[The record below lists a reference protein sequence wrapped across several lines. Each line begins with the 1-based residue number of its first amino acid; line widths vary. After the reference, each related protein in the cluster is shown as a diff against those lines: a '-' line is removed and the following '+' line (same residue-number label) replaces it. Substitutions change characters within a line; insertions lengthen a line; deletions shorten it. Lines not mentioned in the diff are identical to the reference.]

1 MARESLRVIPLGG
14 LGEIGKNM
22 MVLESR
28 EDIIAIDAGLM
39 FPEEDMLGIDLV
51 IPDITYLLERRDKV
65 RGLVITHGHEDHTGA
80 LPYLLPRLEVPIY
93 ATRLTHGLIS
103 VKLKEHKLL
112 HKSKLNIVQPGD
124 EIRLGRF
131 RVEFFHVNHSIP
143 DAVGLGIHTPLGIA
157 VHSGDF
163 KLDHT
168 PVDGKPT
175 DLGKLAQLGAQGVM
189 VLFSDSTY
197 VERPGYTPS
206 ERVVGEAL
214 DHIIAEAPGR
224 VIIATFASLISRI
237 QQVIDA
243 AAKHNRR
250 VIVIGRSMVDNV
262 EMATKLGYLNIPEGV
277 LARVSEMN
285 KLPPREVVVAVTGT
299 QGEPTSTLV
308 RLANR
313 DHPQIR
319 VVPEDTIVLSATPI
333 PGNEALVN
341 RTIDNLLKQKARVL
355 YEGVADVHVHGHGSQ
370 EELKMMISLV
380 RPKFFVPIHG
390 EYRHLAHHVKLAQSM
405 GIPAEN
411 TFLLNDGDILE
422 LDRNKGRVVGRVPSG
437 HVYVDGLGVGDVGR
451 VVLRDRRLL
460 SQDGVVIVI
469 ISMDRQSGRLVGRP
483 EVVSRGFVDMA
494 DSEALMEKSRDL
506 VMRTLDRGGEH
517 IAESGYIQAKVKDSL
532 ARFLYEQTKRRPM
545 ILPIA
550 VEV

>member
-1 MARESLRVIPLGG
+1 
-14 LGEIGKNM
+14 
-22 MVLESR
+22 
-28 EDIIAIDAGLM
+28 
-39 FPEEDMLGIDLV
+39 
-51 IPDITYLLERRDKV
+51 
-65 RGLVITHGHEDHTGA
+65 
-80 LPYLLPRLEVPIY
+80 
-93 ATRLTHGLIS
+93 
-103 VKLKEHKLL
+103 
-112 HKSKLNIVQPGD
+112 
-124 EIRLGRF
+124 
-131 RVEFFHVNHSIP
+131 
-143 DAVGLGIHTPLGIA
+143 
-157 VHSGDF
+157 
-163 KLDHT
+163 
-168 PVDGKPT
+168 
-175 DLGKLAQLGAQGVM
+175 M